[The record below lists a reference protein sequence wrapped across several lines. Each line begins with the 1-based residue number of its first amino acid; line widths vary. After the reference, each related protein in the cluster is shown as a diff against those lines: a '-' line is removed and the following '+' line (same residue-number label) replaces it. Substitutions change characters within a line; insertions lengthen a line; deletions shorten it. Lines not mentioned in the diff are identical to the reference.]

1 MSSVTPS
8 TALTTWRERRN
19 NDPLASGKCTLR
31 SLIEISGCES
41 FSITLGWR
49 TLQKLHS
56 QNDTAS
62 NAPASVGHREE
73 TRAGKYL
80 PLAHI
85 WARTDSPAAGAPDP
99 AATREFD
106 KASPVRPSD
115 RVPIVKGPACTDC
128 RAVRTAR

>member
-1 MSSVTPS
+1 MSTVTPS
-8 TALTTWRERRN
+8 TDLTTWRERRN
-19 NDPLASGKCTLR
+19 NPLASGKCTLR

-41 FSITLGWR
+41 FSITLAWR

-56 QNDTAS
+56 RNDTVS
-62 NAPASVGHREE
+62 NALPSVGRREE

-99 AATREFD
+99 AATRESD
-106 KASPVRPSD
+106 KASPVRPWD
-115 RVPIVKGPACTDC
+115 PAPIAKGPACTDC
-128 RAVRTAR
+128 LAVRTVQ